1 MKRLV
6 WGLVNGVQAA
16 LLFVWTAFWICIAL
30 LIRLLSRSSRVPL
43 ALARW
48 VWAPSVLRAIAS
60 RVQIVESAPL
70 DYRRSHLFV
79 ANHQSFVDI
88 PVLFAALPTELRFLA
103 KDELRRIPFVSWYIS
118 AMGMVFID
126 RHDSEASRESVEDMA
141 DVLKDGSSM
150 VSFPEGT
157 RSRSGGVQSFKTG
170 SFVAAIKSGVPVV
183 PVAIAGSAQAL
194 PPDGFTLRPASIRV
208 NVGTPIPTRE
218 LGMDD
223 RRQLADQAY
232 QQVRRLLGEG

>member
-1 MKRLV
+1 LV
-6 WGLVNGVQAA
+6 WGLVNGAQAV
-16 LLFVWTAFWICIAL
+16 LVFVWTAFWVCIAL
-30 LIRLLSRSSRVPL
+30 LIRLLSRRSRVPL
-43 ALARW
+43 ALARR
-48 VWAPSVLRAIAS
+48 VWAPSVLRAIGS

-70 DYRRSHLFV
+70 DYRRPHLFV

-103 KDELRRIPFVSWYIS
+103 KRELRRIPIVSWYIS

-126 RHDSEASRESVEDMA
+126 RQDSEASRESVEDMA
-141 DVLKDGSSM
+141 EVLKDGSSM

-157 RSRSGGVQSFKTG
+157 RSRTGEVQSFKTG

-194 PPDGFTLRPASIRV
+194 PPDRFTLRPASIQV
-208 NVGTPIPTRE
+208 KVGSPIPTH
-218 LGMDD
+218 GMSLND
-223 RRQLADQAY
+223 RRHLADQAHR
-232 QQVRRLLGEG
+232 QVRLLIGER